1 MAVATTI
8 FELTSLYIV
17 YYILINTSCIKHAPS
32 LMAAFFFYMEQ
43 GGFQF
48 YISLTEELPD
58 EVKTGVAQFER
69 VANVMVYKLNP
80 FTLTGTVP
88 CKYFVYKIL
97 SVRMTLE

>member
-8 FELTSLYIV
+8 FELTSLY
-17 YYILINTSCIKHAPS
+17 YILINTPCIRHGPS
-32 LMAAFFFYMEQ
+32 LMAAFFYMEQ

-88 CKYFVYKIL
+88 CKYIVYQIL
-97 SVRMTLE
+97 SVRMTSE